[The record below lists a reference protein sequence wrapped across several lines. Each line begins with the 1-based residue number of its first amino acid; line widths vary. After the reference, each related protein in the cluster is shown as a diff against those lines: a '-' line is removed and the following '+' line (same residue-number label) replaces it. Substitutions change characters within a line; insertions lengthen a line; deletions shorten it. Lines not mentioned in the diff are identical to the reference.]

1 VIAGL
6 LLGFAI
12 AGAICVVWLAV
23 EDFIKRE
30 LPARRQAK
38 WDCEIEQAVRLSE
51 TPIHDALVMARRD
64 QRGAGVVAYSAVGVA
79 VVLLLGALFVGARLS
94 SEKTLTCT
102 VTDKDRTTKVTSDG
116 NGGMTSSS
124 DARIYTE
131 DCGTLQVTDELFKGH
146 FTSADTYAAIEPG
159 HRYDFTVLGWRIGFF
174 SEFPNIIEATEVDR

>member
-1 VIAGL
+1 MIAGL

-12 AGAICVVWLAV
+12 AGVICIVWLVV

-30 LPARRQAK
+30 IPARRQAK
-38 WDCEIEQAVRLSE
+38 WDREIEQAVRLSG
-51 TPIHDALVMARRD
+51 TPIHDALALARQQ
-64 QRGAGVVAYSAVGVA
+64 QRGAGAVAYSAGAVA
-79 VVLLLGALFVGARLS
+79 VVLVLGALFVGARLS

-131 DCGTLQVTDELFKGH
+131 DCGTLQVADELFKGH

-159 HRYDFTVLGWRIGFF
+159 HRYAFTVVGWRIGFF
-174 SEFPNIIEATEVDR
+174 SEFPNIIKATEVD